1 MFNAR
6 AVHKNAASHRTE
18 FNRYV
23 KHRQLKKKKKKTLL
37 IEKRV
42 RDAIH
47 VLRAQVNRAS

>member
-23 KHRQLKKKKKKTLL
+23 KHRQLKKKKKTLL

>member
-1 MFNAR
+1 MFNAG

-23 KHRQLKKKKKKTLL
+23 TQRQLKKKKTLL